1 MGLFMKKLV
10 ALCTEKRFSAEVLK
24 TALVLFV
31 GIALGSGFWIAS
43 TPMAHSETKLTPI
56 EMIQP
61 KLPSGKTIATA
72 SDTELLNAVCGA
84 VKQWPKDAPLI
95 IRTVAGAR
103 KSLRGDVLCMTVRCL
118 KEKRELDCT
127 WVTDVVRDWI
137 KADPDSANQLIELVS
152 DCSPDCR
159 DPLQGLLIGGGA
171 FANPPSNIN
180 PPPGSVGGGAAAGN
194 TCVVC
199 HNGANVQIACENMA
213 NYLTTHPG
221 DTSGSC
227 QVTSTTNK

>member
-1 MGLFMKKLV
+1 MKKLV
-10 ALCTEKRFSAEVLK
+10 ALCTERRFSTEVLK

-43 TPMAHSETKLTPI
+43 TPMAHGQAKLTPV
-56 EMIQP
+56 EMIQA
-61 KLPSGKTIATA
+61 KLPQGKTIATA
-72 SDTELLNAVCGA
+72 SDAQLLEAVCKA
-84 VKQWPKDAPLI
+84 VKQSPKEAPLI
-95 IRTVAGAR
+95 IRTIAGAR
-103 KSLRGDVLCMTVRCL
+103 KNLQGDILCMTIRCL
-118 KEKRELDCT
+118 KEKRELDCN

-159 DPLQGLLIGGGA
+159 DPLQGLLSGGSA
-171 FANPPSNIN
+171 FADPPSNIN
-180 PPPGSVGGGAAAGN
+180 PPPGSVGGGATGGN

-199 HNGANVQIACENMA
+199 HNGENVQIACDDMA
-213 NYLTTHPG
+213 SYLTGHRG
-221 DTSGSC
+221 DTAGAC

>member
-1 MGLFMKKLV
+1 MKKLV
-10 ALCTEKRFSAEVLK
+10 ALCTEKRFSTGVLK
-24 TALVLFV
+24 TTLVLLV

-43 TPMAHSETKLTPI
+43 TPMAHSETKLTPV

-72 SDTELLNAVCGA
+72 SDTELLDAVCKA
-84 VKQWPKDAPLI
+84 VKQWPKDASLI

-103 KSLRGDVLCMTVRCL
+103 KNLQGDVLCMTIRCL

-127 WVTDVVRDWI
+127 WVTDVVREWI

-159 DPLQGLLIGGGA
+159 DPLQGLLTGGGA

-199 HNGANVQIACENMA
+199 HNGENVQIACDNMA
-213 NYLTTHPG
+213 NYLTAHPG